1 MTVKKNSSVPA
12 SAGQRIKRG
21 IPVSGRVRALLFF
34 VFFIGISVTA
44 RLVLLQVVDAE
55 KWKAVAENQQS
66 VSTTLVPDR
75 GEIYFS
81 EGDSVYPAAV
91 NQEFPLLYLVPREV
105 TNVPSTAA
113 SLSGIIGVPA
123 DEIRAKC
130 QNLDNQFAP
139 IKHKLSD
146 DEAAK
151 VTQLGLPGVYLEK
164 EKDRYYPGG
173 NLAAQV
179 IGFTSPGDPGQGD
192 VGRYGLESWLNK
204 ELQGK
209 PGQVDQMRD
218 AAGRWIST
226 DDRVMVPATKGPDIV
241 LTIDQVI
248 QHEAEN
254 VLQDSVQKYAGDGGS
269 IVVMEAATGRILAM
283 ASNPGFDP
291 NDYAKENDYS
301 RFMNPTVSMNYE
313 PGSTMKPITMAI
325 GIDEG
330 KVAPETAFVDP
341 GSVSVAGYVLHN
353 AEQKSYGKTD
363 MYGVL
368 DNSINTGAIHVEN
381 LVGNARFAERLSQ
394 FGFGSKTDI
403 DLPAELSG
411 DLRNLVNPKRDI
423 QFYTASFGQ
432 GITATPIQLIA
443 AYEAMA
449 NKGILMKP
457 QIVKKYV
464 YEDGHE
470 QVVLPEEIRRV
481 VSEDTATKMG
491 RMLED
496 VVLRGHG
503 KHAAVPGYRVGGKT
517 GTAQVAKQG
526 GGGYQDGLSIGS
538 FVGYAPVGDPKFVML
553 TKVDNPKNVEWA
565 ESSAA
570 PMFGEMMKFLLAYA
584 KVSPT
589 EPIPGE
595 K

>member
-1 MTVKKNSSVPA
+1 MTTKKTISTPA
-12 SAGQRIKRG
+12 PAGRRAGRG
-21 IPVSGRVRALLFF
+21 TPSSGRLRTLLSF
-34 VFFIGISVTA
+34 VFFIGVAVTA
-44 RLVLLQVVDAE
+44 RLVLLQVIDTD

-66 VSTTLVPDR
+66 VSTTLIPDR
-75 GEIYFS
+75 GEIYFR
-81 EGDSVYPAAV
+81 EKDSVYPAAV
-91 NQEFPLLYLVPREV
+91 NQEYPLLYLVPREV
-105 TNVPSTAA
+105 ANVPVMAA
-113 SLSGIIGVPA
+113 SLSGIIGIPA
-123 DEIRAKC
+123 DEIQAKC
-130 QNLDNQFAP
+130 QNLDSQFVP

-146 DEAAK
+146 DEA
-151 VTQLGLPGVYLEK
+151 TRITGLGLPGVYLQK

-173 NLAAQV
+173 TLAAQV
-179 IGFTSPGDPGQGD
+179 IGFTSPGDPGKGD
-192 VGRYGLESWLNK
+192 VGRYGLESFFDD
-204 ELQGK
+204 ELRGK

-226 DDRVMVPATKGPDIV
+226 DDRVMVPATKGPDVV

-248 QHEAEN
+248 QHEAET
-254 VLQDSVQKYAGDGGS
+254 VLQDSVQKFAGDGGS
-269 IVVMEAATGRILAM
+269 IIVMEAATGRILAM

-301 RFMNPTVSMNYE
+301 HFMNPTVSMNYE

-330 KVAPETAFVDP
+330 KVEPDTAFSDP
-341 GSVSVAGYVLHN
+341 GAVTISGYTLHN
-353 AEQKSYGKTD
+353 AQQKTYGKTD

-368 DNSINTGAIHVEN
+368 DNSINTGAIHVES

-394 FGFGSKTDI
+394 FGFGTKTAV

-411 DLRNLVNPKRDI
+411 DLRNLSDPRRDI
-423 QFYTASFGQ
+423 QFYTASYGQ

-443 AYEAMA
+443 AYEALA
-449 NKGILMKP
+449 NKGVLMKP
-457 QIVKKYV
+457 QIVQKYV
-464 YEDGHE
+464 YEDGRE
-470 QVVLPEEIRRV
+470 EIMQPETIRRV
-481 VSEDTATKMG
+481 VREDTATKMG

-538 FVGYAPVGDPKFVML
+538 FVGYAPIGDPKFVML

-584 KVSPT
+584 KVDPT
-589 EPIPGE
+589 EPIPGA